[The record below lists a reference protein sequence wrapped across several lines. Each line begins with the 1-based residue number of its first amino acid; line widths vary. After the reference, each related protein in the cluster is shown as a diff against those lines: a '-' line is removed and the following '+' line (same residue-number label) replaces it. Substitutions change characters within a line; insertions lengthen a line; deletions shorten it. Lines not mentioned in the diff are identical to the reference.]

1 MHLVAP
7 PPSPATPGASPAP
20 SGTTRTT
27 GRRDIRDD
35 ALKRPQEPER
45 PVENK
50 GSQSPALTLA
60 LPRRSLRFGP
70 GRCWLLEAW
79 VGGLE
84 RMGALCSC

>member
-20 SGTTRTT
+20 SGTTQSLAQ
-27 GRRDIRDD
+27 GA

-70 GRCWLLEAW
+70 GLCWLLEAW